1 MKDSKLRKVTAVLS
15 KIIEVVSWFG
25 AVMMVVAAVA
35 LVATRSQIMEAYEN
49 GIFSADNISA
59 NGTINNSP
67 EWIMDVIGKGGAP
80 YIFIPLAVMLV
91 LSALIFRNVYN
102 IFKASNVASPFSE
115 ENVKRIRTIGIYAIA
130 MPVCKVIGAI
140 ISFLVMR
147 SSDYALSVELSE
159 VVFGLVA
166 LCLAQYFAYGA
177 ELQKDVDGLL

>member
-25 AVMMVVAAVA
+25 AAMMVVGAVA
-35 LVATRSQIMEAYEN
+35 LTVLKGQIMEAYDQ
-49 GIFSADNISA
+49 GYISANNISA
-59 NGTINNSP
+59 NGMVNNSP
-67 EWIMDVIGKGGAP
+67 EWIIDAIGMGRAP
-80 YIFIPLAVMLV
+80 LVFIPLAALLV
-91 LSALIFRNVYN
+91 LTALIFRNVYN

-115 ENVKRIRTIGIYAIA
+115 ENVKRIRNIGIYAIA